1 MSRLPA
7 PAWVSMAC
15 AWVAVSAALWA
26 CYKATGM
33 PTTVDT
39 SLYGGEQL
47 DCVDRADSA
56 PEADACRAA
65 SRARFCVRFPQ
76 EPNCHGRDGG

>member
-1 MSRLPA
+1 MKLA
-7 PAWVSMAC
+7 PL
-15 AWVAVSAALWA
+15 VAGFGVGAFVAAIQIRCTPVA
-26 CYKATGM
+26 GV

-39 SLYGGEQL
+39 SLYAGEQL

-76 EPNCHGRDGG
+76 EPNCHGQDGGR

>member
-1 MSRLPA
+1 
-7 PAWVSMAC
+7 MA
-15 AWVAVSAALWA
+15 VIPVMALIS
-26 CYKATGM
+26 CTPTPGV

-39 SLYGGEQL
+39 SLYSGEQL

-56 PEADACRAA
+56 PQADACRAA

-76 EPNCHGRDGG
+76 EPNCHGKDGG